1 METKLALY
9 IALVDGF
16 VLILL
21 MIFIRVSL
29 TTYFS
34 DIWELLKEM
43 SKEISKSQKEIQAK
57 QKEIEEKQEVILTHI
72 QCNNGHN

>member
-9 IALVDGF
+9 IALVDAF

-34 DIWELLKEM
+34 DIWELLKKIIKTQE
-43 SKEISKSQKEIQAK
+43 EIQIK
-57 QKEIEEKQEVILTHI
+57 QKEIEEKQEVTLTHI
-72 QCNNGHN
+72 QCK